1 MTLSLSES
9 SDTQIEIYKNE
20 LIQVVLNILKNA
32 EDNFRERQ
40 VKDAKIDIST
50 YKEKDAYL
58 IKICDNGGGID
69 NKILPKIFDSYFSTK
84 DDKNGTG

>member
-40 VKDAKIDIST
+40 VKDA
-50 YKEKDAYL
+50 YL

-69 NKILPKIFDSYFSTK
+69 NKILPKIFDPYFSTK